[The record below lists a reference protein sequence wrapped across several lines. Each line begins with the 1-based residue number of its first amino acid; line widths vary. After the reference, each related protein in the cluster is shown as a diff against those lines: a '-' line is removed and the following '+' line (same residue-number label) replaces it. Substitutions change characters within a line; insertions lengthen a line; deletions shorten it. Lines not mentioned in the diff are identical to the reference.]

1 MKQQLHKFPSYEK
14 NKVLLLPILWLLFN
28 LHSAVSIFD
37 DTQTIIIRDDKTFV
51 TDSFIV
57 RKNEKFSK
65 TFSTINR

>member
-1 MKQQLHKFPSYEK
+1 MKQQLHKFPSYKK
-14 NKVLLLPILWLLFN
+14 NKFLLLLFLWLLFN
-28 LHSAVSIFD
+28 LHSGVSIVD
-37 DTQTIIIRDDKTFV
+37 DTQTITIRDDKTFV